1 MSQWVL
7 GISCYYHNSAA
18 AIVHGSDIVAA
29 AEEERFTRKKHDP
42 RFPSYAIDY
51 CLETAGIE
59 VDDLDAVIFYDNP
72 ALTFDR
78 VTESLVQG
86 VPFSKSQW
94 VQAAPLWLGSKL
106 RVEEA
111 VFSKLQVKVPVL
123 FAEHHFSHAASAFY
137 PSPFEEAAVLTMD
150 GVGEWATT
158 TIGYGNGRDLQIF
171 EEVLYP
177 HSLGLLYSA
186 FTYYCGFKVNSGEY
200 KLMGLAAY
208 GEPKYAEIIREKLID
223 VRPDGSY
230 RLNSEYF
237 GFIDSDIMTNDRFH
251 ELFGGDP
258 RSPESRITKREMDI
272 AASIQFVLEE
282 AVLLLGKRAKE
293 LTQSSNLVL
302 AGGVALNCVAN
313 GKLLRSG
320 LFDSIWVQPA
330 AGDSGASLGCAL
342 LAVHQHFGVDRVR
355 TDERDSQKGSYLGPS
370 FTNAEIK
377 AFLEYNEY
385 PYEEFSDEER
395 AKTVAEAISQGKI
408 VGYFVGRM
416 EFGPRAL
423 GARSI
428 LGDARGTEFYW
439 SELY

>member
-59 VDDLDAVIFYDNP
+59 ADDLDAVIFYDNP

-78 VTESLVQG
+78 VTKSLVQG

-111 VFSKLQVKVPVL
+111 VFRKLQVKVPVL

-272 AASIQFVLEE
+272 AC
-282 AVLLLGKRAKE
+282 LLYTSPSPRDG
-293 LTQSSNLVL
+293 
-302 AGGVALNCVAN
+302 
-313 GKLLRSG
+313 LLS
-320 LFDSIWVQPA
+320 
-330 AGDSGASLGCAL
+330 
-342 LAVHQHFGVDRVR
+342 
-355 TDERDSQKGSYLGPS
+355 
-370 FTNAEIK
+370 
-377 AFLEYNEY
+377 
-385 PYEEFSDEER
+385 
-395 AKTVAEAISQGKI
+395 
-408 VGYFVGRM
+408 RM
-416 EFGPRAL
+416 P
-423 GARSI
+423 
-428 LGDARGTEFYW
+428 W
-439 SELY
+439 SA